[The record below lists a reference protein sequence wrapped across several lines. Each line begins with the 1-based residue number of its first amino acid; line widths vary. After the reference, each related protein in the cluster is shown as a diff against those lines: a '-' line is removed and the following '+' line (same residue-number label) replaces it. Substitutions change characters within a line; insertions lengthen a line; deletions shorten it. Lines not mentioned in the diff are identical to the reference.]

1 MIKGPLLLSGLLG
14 SGLLISAIAAG
25 ELPSP
30 GILFVPT
37 LVIIIL
43 IIFNGL
49 FVAAEFAIIGV
60 RPTQME
66 QMANDGNRVAKT
78 ILTILRSS
86 NKQNRYIATAQVGIT
101 IASLGLGMYGESQI
115 SHFIEPYLAHWFG
128 VDPHDTIIITISY
141 IFSVSLLT
149 YLHVVAGEMV
159 PKSLALTAPDKAVMG
174 VAQPMA
180 VMQTILAVPVRFLN
194 WIGMLL
200 LSLFRIPPVEGQ
212 ERLHS
217 AEELELIVHESA
229 REGLLDPAEE
239 EMVRNIFDFVEREVH
254 QVMTPRPRI
263 QAISNNMPLPEMLK
277 LVTESNY
284 SRFPVYEGDLDHI
297 IGIVHVKDL
306 VRQHLRSKGNSDIR
320 LLLRPVHVIPEHYPV
335 KKLLIAFRHRR
346 YHMAIVL
353 DEFGGTAGVVTLE
366 DLVEEVVGE
375 VRDEFDQENE
385 PLIQIAAGELEV
397 SGDYLLKDL
406 ADYVYLGEI
415 EKLPDVDTI
424 GGLIMAKLGRVPQP
438 GDEVSLENQVKL
450 TVLAVSGLAVART
463 RVEYPIPSTGNR
475 TDIDSS
481 ASPT

>member
-1 MIKGPLLLSGLLG
+1 MIKGTLLLGLFG
-14 SGLLISAIAAG
+14 SGLLMAALAAG
-25 ELPSP
+25 ELPHP
-30 GILFVPT
+30 GVLVVPA
-37 LVIIIL
+37 LVIVIL

-66 QMANDGNRVAKT
+66 QMANDGHRVAKI

-86 NKQNRYIATAQVGIT
+86 DKQNRYIATAQVGIT

-115 SHFIEPYLAHWFG
+115 SHFIEPYLARWFG
-128 VDPHDTIIITISY
+128 IDPHDAIIVTIGYIS
-141 IFSVSLLT
+141 SVTLLT
-149 YLHVVAGEMV
+149 YLHVVAGEMI
-159 PKSLALTAPDKAVMG
+159 PKSLALTAPDKAVLG
-174 VAQPMA
+174 VARPMA
-180 VMQTILAVPVRFLN
+180 AMQTILAIPVRFLN

-217 AEELELIVHESA
+217 PEELELIVHESA
-229 REGLLDPAEE
+229 REGLLEPAEE
-239 EMVRNIFDFVEREVH
+239 EIIRNIFDFVEREVH

-263 QAISNNMPLPEMLK
+263 QAISNEMPLPALLK

-284 SRFPVYEGDLDHI
+284 SRFPVYEGDLDHV
-297 IGIVHVKDL
+297 IGIVHIKDL
-306 VRQHLRSKGNSDIR
+306 VRQHLRSKGNFDIR
-320 LLLRPVHVIPEHYPV
+320 LLLRPVHVVPEHYPV

-385 PLIQIAAGELEV
+385 PLVQITAGELEV
-397 SGDYLLKDL
+397 SGDYLLEDL
-406 ADYVYLGEI
+406 ADYVYLGET
-415 EKLPDVDTI
+415 EELPDVDTI
-424 GGLIMAKLGRVPQP
+424 GGLIMAILGRVPQP
-438 GDEVSLENQVKL
+438 GDEVRLKNQVKL
-450 TVLAVSGLAVART
+450 TVLAVTGLAVART
-463 RVEYPIPSTGNR
+463 RVEYPVPSSSDATGVGAG
-475 TDIDSS
+475 
-481 ASPT
+481 AS